1 MEHPPKDRQPADTK
15 QRLLDAA
22 EALARRLGPANL
34 SLDAVAA
41 EAGVSKGGLLY
52 HFPSKIKLMEA
63 LVAQHLSR
71 LDASLRAQEATGL
84 PNAVIG
90 AYLDHFQQDCARQ
103 KPPATGLLAALA
115 QNPELLEPVRR
126 QERDFLERIR
136 ADATDPNFA
145 TVAFLVVQ
153 ALRAMKMLGT
163 EVMDDPETKAIVDW
177 LTDELKRRES

>member
-1 MEHPPKDRQPADTK
+1 MEQRRGNRQPADTK

-22 EALARRLGPANL
+22 EALARRLGPGNL

-63 LVAQHLSR
+63 LVENHLSR
-71 LDASLRAQEATGL
+71 LDASLRAQEATGR
-84 PNAVIG
+84 PNAAIC
-90 AYLDHFQQDCARQ
+90 AYLDHFQEECARQ
-103 KPPATGLLAALA
+103 RPPAAGLLAALA
-115 QNPELLEPVRR
+115 QNPELLVPVRA

-136 ADATDPNFA
+136 ADATDQNFA
-145 TVAFLVVQ
+145 TVAFLVVH

-163 EVMDDPETKAIVDW
+163 EVMDDTEAKAMVDW
-177 LTDELKRRES
+177 LSRELEQRES